1 MSMDDEDDEEECES
15 VNERCVNVNK
25 APQEHVTK
33 AGPDNLLEKNL
44 KRIIYKMPRKHKTRA
59 DPDNLLRKSLRKIV
73 YGRLGLETTGV
84 RRRGQSLKQKQ
95 SEVSDPGHCPG
106 PDIGVTGS
114 WNSESW
120 DSDPAGLDLGEGGQG
135 DLEPGEE
142 ELVIESIEEP
152 GEEELVIESI
162 DKRPNE
168 FNSKPITEPP
178 DNLEHTMWGQEGEID
193 FTDVTLASEDGTGT
207 KAHRLSSAAEGVNPP
222 EGESLESGCPGKSI
236 SGPPPLS
243 SPLCAWRGLF

>member
-84 RRRGQSLKQKQ
+84 RRRGK
-95 SEVSDPGHCPG
+95 V
-106 PDIGVTGS
+106 
-114 WNSESW
+114 
-120 DSDPAGLDLGEGGQG
+120 
-135 DLEPGEE
+135 
-142 ELVIESIEEP
+142 
-152 GEEELVIESI
+152 
-162 DKRPNE
+162 
-168 FNSKPITEPP
+168 
-178 DNLEHTMWGQEGEID
+178 
-193 FTDVTLASEDGTGT
+193 
-207 KAHRLSSAAEGVNPP
+207 
-222 EGESLESGCPGKSI
+222 
-236 SGPPPLS
+236 
-243 SPLCAWRGLF
+243 